1 MIVSLA
7 LVLTAHAQKSTEF
20 KGVVFEAP
28 VKWNQKTIQGAMMMS
43 PSDLKPDE
51 IISIVFSEA
60 RPIEKNLR
68 QDFVNYVGGIE
79 SKLKVISK
87 GKITTWKRDSLDVL
101 KMRGTIDGGARGT
114 FTALYQVVGN
124 GKTVVACSV
133 IFKGESLP
141 ARYQKPIASMLMTIR
156 PKGSAK
162 PKSEKQ
168 VG

>member
-1 MIVSLA
+1 MIASLTFLVSTFA
-7 LVLTAHAQKSTEF
+7 ESPDF

-28 VKWNQKTIQGAMMMS
+28 TKWSQKTIQGAMMIS
-43 PSDLKPDE
+43 PADLKPDE
-51 IISIVFSEA
+51 IVSIVFSEA

-68 QDFVNYVGGIE
+68 QDFVNYIGGIE

-87 GKITTWKRDSLDVL
+87 GKLTTWKRDSLDVL
-101 KMRGTIDGGARGT
+101 KMRGSIDGGGRGT
-114 FTALYQVVGN
+114 FTALYQIVGN
-124 GKTVVACSV
+124 GKTAVACSI

-141 ARYQKPIASMLMTIR
+141 ARYQKPIASLLMTIR